1 MTSDLGAA
9 MTDKKNLSLMEVEY
23 RTTVMVSQYSGPY
36 TSMVPLVMK

>member
-9 MTDKKNLSLMEVEY
+9 MTDQKNLSLMEVEY
-23 RTTVMVSQYSGPY
+23 RTTVMESQYSY